1 MRVCPSIRPSI
12 GPSVTLFFQMRK
24 NAPFRL
30 PRPPGI
36 EYGEGEVLGSDEGG
50 KEGVDE
56 KGGNKGGRDNEGD
69 ASDGRVSGLVL
80 DDPISIE

>member
-1 MRVCPSIRPSI
+1 
-12 GPSVTLFFQMRK
+12 MRK

-56 KGGNKGGRDNEGD
+56 KGGNKGGRDNEGG
-69 ASDGRVSGLVL
+69 ASDGRVSGPVL